1 MKKSTNKREIY
12 LLDDDYLFRVV
23 DKEGKDLIRLNTETN
38 TLEISDELIIKV
50 KEYVSRRF
58 IL

>member
-38 TLEISDELIIKV
+38 TLEISDELLIKV
-50 KEYVSRRF
+50 KE
-58 IL
+58 L